1 MGLGHLVT
9 TRITKRSQG
18 RRREDPEDVRF
29 GSDNIHAKMALRY
42 GSEGDKGL
50 TSLLSSRPTAMRQL
64 RSLPRKILETYM
76 SDRSTGTSMD

>member
-18 RRREDPEDVRF
+18 RREDPEDVRF

-42 GSEGDKGL
+42 GSEGIRD
-50 TSLLSSRPTAMRQL
+50 
-64 RSLPRKILETYM
+64 
-76 SDRSTGTSMD
+76 